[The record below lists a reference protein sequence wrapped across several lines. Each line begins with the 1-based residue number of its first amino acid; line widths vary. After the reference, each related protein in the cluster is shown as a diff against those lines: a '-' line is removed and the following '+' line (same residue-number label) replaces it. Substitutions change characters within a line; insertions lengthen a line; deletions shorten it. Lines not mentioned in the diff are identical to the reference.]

1 MSSTRRPEPTLSVEK
16 RRLFTVAMWLLP
28 LVFFAALEGVLRL
41 SGYGETYPLFVPV
54 PGFPDFYH
62 QNRDVARR
70 YFTRQARVPTSLN
83 DAFAAEKDST
93 TFRIFVQGGSSAA
106 GYPYYYGG
114 SFSRMLEQRLQQTF
128 PDRTI
133 EVVNTAMAAVNSY
146 TMLDFADEIIA
157 QQPDAVL
164 IYAGHNEYYGAL
176 GVASAE
182 SLGQFRW
189 MVNAYLRL
197 RNLRIVQGLRALLEK
212 GAALLAGDDRSGRP
226 SATLMERMVGEQSI
240 PYHSPTYERG
250 LAQFRGNLRD
260 LLEKYR
266 ARGIPVFIGT
276 VASNERTHA
285 PFLSGLAPE
294 TDKVAWHALF
304 REATQAVE
312 AGETAT
318 ALAVFDELIR
328 RDSLSAEAFF
338 SRARTLDAAGRFP
351 EARVDYLAAKDRDQL
366 RFRAP
371 EAVNRIIRE
380 EAERAG
386 ATVVET
392 QAALVH
398 AARDGI
404 IGSDLML
411 EHLHPNVDGYF
422 TISDAFYRA
431 LHDARLI
438 GPWRRFIPAKD
449 ARAEVLLTPVDSL
462 FGVYRVRQ
470 LMGSWP
476 FRPPGVVDHSM
487 DTVRAAN
494 PVEELALALF
504 RREKNWLEVTTS
516 LRNHYAERGDF
527 HQALR
532 AALALIQQYPY
543 LAEPYAAAADL
554 LVRQRRYDEALA
566 YFEAANDRQE
576 SAGVHYMIGALRLA
590 KGESG
595 PALEHLER
603 ARTLNPDDPRTL
615 YQLGRAYAAANQTP
629 KARATLERLL
639 TLDPQFAPARA
650 LLDRL
655 PPDP

>member
-1 MSSTRRPEPTLSVEK
+1 MSSPRTEPSLSAEK

-28 LVFFAALEGVLRL
+28 LVFFAALEGALRL

-54 PGFPDFYH
+54 PGFPEYLH

-146 TMLDFADEIIA
+146 TMLDFADEILA

-212 GAALLAGDDRSGRP
+212 GAALFAGRGRGEP
-226 SATLMERMVGEQSI
+226 PTATLMERMVGEQSI

-266 ARGIPVFIGT
+266 AHGVPVFIGT
-276 VASNERTHA
+276 VASNERTHK
-285 PFLSGLAPE
+285 PFLSGLAPG
-294 TDKVAWHALF
+294 TDKVTWHALF
-304 REATQAVE
+304 REAVEATE
-312 AGETAT
+312 AGETGT
-318 ALAVFDELIR
+318 ALGVFDMLIR
-328 RDSLSAEAFF
+328 RDSLSADAFF
-338 SRARTLDAAGRFP
+338 GRARVLDAARRFP
-351 EARVDYLAAKDRDQL
+351 EARIDYLAAKDRDQL

-431 LHDARLI
+431 LHNARLI
-438 GPWRRFIPAKD
+438 GPWKRFIPAKE

-462 FGVYRVRQ
+462 FGVFRVRQ

-487 DTVRAAN
+487 DTLRAKN
-494 PVEELALALF
+494 REEELALALF

-516 LRNHYAERGDF
+516 LRNLYAERGDF

-566 YFEAANDRQE
+566 YFEAANERQE
-576 SAGVHYMIGALRLA
+576 SAGVHYMIGTLRLA
-590 KGESG
+590 KGEAAS
-595 PALEHLER
+595 ALEHLER
-603 ARTLNPDDPRTL
+603 ARTLTPDDPRTL
-615 YQLGRAYAAANQTP
+615 FQLARAYAAERRTP
-629 KARATLERLL
+629 EARRTLERVLA
-639 TLDPQFAPARA
+639 LDPQFAPARA

-655 PPDP
+655 PPGP

>member
-1 MSSTRRPEPTLSVEK
+1 MSSPRTEPTLSAEK
-16 RRLFTVAMWLLP
+16 RRLFTVAMWFLP
-28 LVFFAALEGVLRL
+28 LLFFAALEGVLRL

-54 PGFPDFYH
+54 PGFSEYLH

-146 TMLDFADEIIA
+146 TMRDFADEILA
-157 QQPDAVL
+157 QKPDAVL

-182 SLGQFRW
+182 SLGQSRW

-197 RNLRIVQGLRALLEK
+197 RNFRIVQGLRALLEK
-212 GAALLAGDDRSGRP
+212 GAALFSGQEQGERP
-226 SATLMERMVGEQSI
+226 STTLMERMVGEQSI
-240 PYHSPTYERG
+240 PYGSKTYERG

-260 LLEKYR
+260 LLAKYR
-266 ARGIPVFIGT
+266 AHGVPVFLGT
-276 VASNERTHA
+276 VASNERTHK

-294 TDKVAWHALF
+294 TDKVTWHALF
-304 REATQAVE
+304 REAVAAAKAGATE
-312 AGETAT
+312 A
-318 ALAVFDELIR
+318 ALDAFDALIR
-328 RDSLSAEAFF
+328 RDSLSADAFF
-338 SRARTLDAAGRFP
+338 NRARVLDAARRFP

-398 AARDGI
+398 VARDGI

-431 LHDARLI
+431 LHDARLP
-438 GPWRRFIPAKD
+438 GPWKRFVPPED

-462 FGVYRVRQ
+462 FGVFRVRQ

-476 FRPPGVVDHSM
+476 FQPPGVADHSM
-487 DTVRAAN
+487 DTLRAHTRE
-494 PVEELALALF
+494 EELALALF

-516 LRNHYAERGDF
+516 LRNYYAERGDY

-566 YFEAANDRQE
+566 YFEAANERQE
-576 SAGVHYMIGALRLA
+576 SAGVHYMIGTLRLA
-590 KGESG
+590 KGETAS
-595 PALEHLER
+595 ALEHLER
-603 ARTLNPDDPRTL
+603 ARTLTPDDPRTL
-615 YQLGRAYAAANQTP
+615 FQLGRAYAAAHRTDD
-629 KARATLERLL
+629 ARQALERAL
-639 TLDPQFAPARA
+639 TLDPRFAPARA